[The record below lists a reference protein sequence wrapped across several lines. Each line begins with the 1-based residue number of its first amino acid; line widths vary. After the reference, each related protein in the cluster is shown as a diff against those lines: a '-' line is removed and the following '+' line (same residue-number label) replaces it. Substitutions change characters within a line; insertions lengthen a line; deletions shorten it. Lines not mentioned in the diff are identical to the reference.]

1 MFHHGIAGSQVL
13 YNGGFPT
20 QKNLITEQARQ
31 ILNENEL
38 GTLDYYLEEYS
49 QGYITVSAFAL
60 ALFDLL
66 NTPAKVC
73 FGFSCVL
80 VLDAFPLFRAITPLS
95 YKFIDGLIRGNFV
108 VSHHASLHTIL
119 SSFRN
124 HVIPSV
130 QQGPDS

>member
-1 MFHHGIAGSQVL
+1 MSMFHHGIAGSQVL

-73 FGFSCVL
+73 FVFLCSCSRCISSHSCNH
-80 VLDAFPLFRAITPLS
+80 AFAVQIYRRFKKGEFRS
-95 YKFIDGLIRGNFV
+95 
-108 VSHHASLHTIL
+108 
-119 SSFRN
+119 
-124 HVIPSV
+124 IP
-130 QQGPDS
+130 